1 MGRHNGRPSFEG
13 LRERLAQE
21 SARLMIEHGIAD
33 FGLAKRKAAE
43 RFAVRAA
50 GALPTNAEIEQCLAE
65 RQRIFEPLAH
75 AARIEELRRAA
86 QHVMDLLAAFE
97 PRLAGPVLAG
107 TATINTAIEL
117 HVFSATPE
125 AVADALA
132 QAGAIFGACERR
144 MRYGSGEVATI
155 PGFAFAL
162 VAQSVVVL
170 VFGENGVREAP
181 LSPVDGRP
189 MQRASRAK
197 LARLLAG
204 DPAERL

>member
-1 MGRHNGRPSFEG
+1 MGRHNGRPSLEG

-65 RQRIFEPLAH
+65 RQRIFEPLTH
-75 AARIEELRRAA
+75 SARIDELRRAA
-86 QHVMDLLAAFE
+86 AQLMDILGAFE
-97 PRLAGPVLAG
+97 PRLAGAVLAG
-107 TATINTAIEL
+107 TATIATPIEL

-125 AVADALA
+125 AVADTLTQNGVA
-132 QAGAIFGACERR
+132 FGACERR
-144 MRYGSGEVATI
+144 VRYGNGETAAI
-155 PGFAFAL
+155 PGFTFA
-162 VAQSVVVL
+162 VGVERVVVL

-181 LSPVDGRP
+181 LSPVDARP
-189 MQRASRAK
+189 MPRANRAK

-204 DPAERL
+204 DQD

>member
-1 MGRHNGRPSFEG
+1 MGRHNGRPSLEG

-43 RFAVRAA
+43 RFAVRSA

-65 RQRIFEPLAH
+65 RQRIFEPQTH
-75 AARIEELRRAA
+75 SARIDELRRAA
-86 QHVMDLLAAFE
+86 ADVMDMLAAFE
-97 PRLAGPVLAG
+97 PRLAGAVLAG
-107 TATINTAIEL
+107 TATINTPIEL

-125 AVADALA
+125 AVADTLA
-132 QAGAIFGACERR
+132 QNGVTFGACERR
-144 MRYGSGEVATI
+144 MRYGNGEIATI
-155 PGFAFAL
+155 PGFTFAL
-162 VAQSVVVL
+162 GVERAVVL

-181 LSPVDGRP
+181 LSPIDARP
-189 MQRASRAK
+189 MPRANRAK

-204 DPAERL
+204 EA